1 MNFPLFPDQPTALC
15 QNRMQVYSV
24 TQETPDV
31 RTLSLINHDV
41 YPYRPGQ
48 FALVNIGQSG
58 ACNTTLI
65 KGLFSRFKNRTA
77 RFLSFFFGTSHA
89 GQLARAAGRAGQ
101 SQ

>member
-1 MNFPLFPDQPTALC
+1 MNFPLFADQPTALC

-48 FALVNIGQSG
+48 FALVIIGQCCDVQP
-58 ACNTTLI
+58 AYTLSSSPCR
-65 KGLFSRFKNRTA
+65 SRLLPRTVRRPDA
-77 RFLSFFFGTSHA
+77 
-89 GQLARAAGRAGQ
+89 
-101 SQ
+101 